1 MSISSMTNVAMS
13 RRADVQSEEPVPTS
27 TSAIVAATAGPQESR
42 NGVAGAMQ
50 VIMTYVP
57 TEIIALYTSIATAIQ
72 SVPGSGGTE
81 NSGEISAWIAF
92 GVCLVLTPLSVLLLY
107 ASKVKQA
114 NKPLSLAIN
123 KWPLWEMCAASL
135 AFFAWAFA
143 MPGSPFRSIQSF
155 YSPGI
160 AAIVLP
166 TTATLI
172 GMAAPLMHRELR
184 A

>member
-1 MSISSMTNVAMS
+1 
-13 RRADVQSEEPVPTS
+13 
-27 TSAIVAATAGPQESR
+27 
-42 NGVAGAMQ
+42 MQ

-72 SVPGSGGTE
+72 TVPGSGGTE
-81 NSGEISAWIAF
+81 NDGSLSAWIAF
-92 GVCLVLTPLSVLLLY
+92 GVCLMLTPLSVLLLY

-114 NKPLSLAIN
+114 NKPLSFAIN
-123 KWPLWEMCAASL
+123 KWPLWEMTAASL
-135 AFFAWAFA
+135 AFFAWAFS
-143 MPGSPFRSIQSF
+143 MPGSPFRSIQGF

-166 TTATLI
+166 ATAMLI

-184 A
+184 K